1 MGVMRSEAI
10 YSKIYSNQEVNLH
23 CHSRYC
29 GHGTG
34 EIEDFA
40 LSAIKGGMK
49 ALGLSEHCPLPDDR
63 YRDNTME
70 YAQLDSYIAD
80 CRASERL
87 HRNEIEMFCGAECE
101 WKPEFRGFYKDELLG
116 EKGLDYAIMSVH
128 HVTDENGCEQLV
140 IYAHDNRPRLLFQY
154 TDDYI
159 KGLESGLFLF
169 GCHPDLFGMMHDAW
183 DDNARACA
191 KAIIE
196 AASEL
201 GIPLEVNGVGMAR
214 KIRRS
219 MEPSC
224 YPMERFWEMA
234 VEHGVRA
241 IVSSDSHSPEA
252 VAGEGRKAAEAF
264 AKGIGLKLVNVR
276 IADGRLTLD

>member
-1 MGVMRSEAI
+1 MDAMRSEA
-10 YSKIYSNQEVNLH
+10 IYSNQEVNLH

-49 ALGLSEHCPLPDDR
+49 VLGLSEHCPLPDNR
-63 YRDNTME
+63 YRKDCMDFG
-70 YAQLDSYIAD
+70 QLDSYIAD
-80 CRASERL
+80 CRASQSR
-87 HRNEIEMFCGAECE
+87 HRDALKMFCGAECD
-101 WKPEFRGFYKDELLG
+101 WVPEYRSFYKDDLLG
-116 EKGLDYAIMSVH
+116 ERGLDYAIMSVH
-128 HVTDENGCEQLV
+128 NIADENGYERL
-140 IYAHDNRPRLLFQY
+140 IIHSHDNSPALLSQY
-154 TDDYI
+154 TDRYI
-159 KGLESGLFLF
+159 QGLGSGLFLF

-183 DDNARACA
+183 DGDARACS

-214 KIRRS
+214 KIKRGMKS
-219 MEPSC
+219 SC

-234 VEHGVRA
+234 AEHGVRA
-241 IVSSDSHSPEA
+241 IVNSDSHNPEA

-264 AKGIGLKLVNVR
+264 AKEIGLKLVNVR